1 MKKTGL
7 SLLVIM
13 FFACSEVKESAITPE
28 ATKPPPMDIEKELAA
43 ITELRT
49 QFTTALK
56 EGRYEDMGKWVTPD
70 AKTKRPGGSGW
81 DEMFALGQER
91 GRFPYDSIIMSPTET
106 IIMNDS
112 MAYDWGTSRVYYT
125 NKNDEVVELQN
136 SFLVILKRVDGGWR
150 LHREVGSS
158 TVE

>member
-1 MKKTGL
+1 MKRIGL
-7 SLLVIM
+7 SLLTVM
-13 FFACSEVKESAITPE
+13 LFACGEVKESTTTQETVA
-28 ATKPPPMDIEKELAA
+28 PPMDIEKELAA

-49 QFTTALK
+49 EFTTALK
-56 EGRYEDMGKWVTPD
+56 EGRYEDIGKLVTPD
-70 AKTKRPGGSGW
+70 AKTKHPGGLGW

-91 GRFPYDSIIMSPTET
+91 GRFPYDSIIMTPTET

-125 NKNDEVVELQN
+125 NKDDAVVELQN
-136 SFLVILKRVDGGWR
+136 SFLAILKRVDGGWK